1 MKTGTVIVANIS
13 RIAPR
18 SIDDLHAFNGV
29 TMQRTSDSN
38 PLQWRAGFPVSRA
51 LIQYDCRSV

>member
-13 RIAPR
+13 RITPR

-29 TMQRTSDSN
+29 TMQRTSD
-38 PLQWRAGFPVSRA
+38 
-51 LIQYDCRSV
+51 